1 MRGSER
7 RPKPSSIPKQNISET
22 IDGSAW
28 ETITG
33 ILWEN
38 GTPWQLS
45 KFEGDVSF
53 EGSIYRCVIVEKIVF
68 DPDDVSAVDYAEDLF
83 TAAWEI

>member
-1 MRGSER
+1 MKMRDDLR
-7 RPKPSSIPKQNISET
+7 QTISET

-28 ETITG
+28 EAITG
-33 ILWEN
+33 IYWEN
-38 GTPWQLS
+38 GTPWQLA

-53 EGSIYRCVIVEKIVF
+53 EGSIYRCVIVEKIIF
-68 DPDDVSAVDYAEDLF
+68 DPDNVSAVDYAEDLF